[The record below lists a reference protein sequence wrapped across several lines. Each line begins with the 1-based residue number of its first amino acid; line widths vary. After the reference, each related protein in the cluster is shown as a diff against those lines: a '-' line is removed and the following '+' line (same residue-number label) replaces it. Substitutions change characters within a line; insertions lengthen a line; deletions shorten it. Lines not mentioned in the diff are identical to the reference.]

1 MLLQILVYEFMSNGN
16 LHDHLLGER
25 LFSMTSSS
33 MCMCQGKFI
42 CHFFMILLLMMG
54 FNMVTFILIADTETN
69 KPLTW
74 FKRLEIAVG
83 VAQALD
89 YLHSYAVVSSTQL

>member
-1 MLLQILVYEFMSNGN
+1 
-16 LHDHLLGER
+16 
-25 LFSMTSSS
+25 
-33 MCMCQGKFI
+33 MCQGKFI
-42 CHFFMILLLMMG
+42 CHFFMILLLTMG
-54 FNMVTFILIADTETN
+54 LNMVTFILIADTETG

-89 YLHSYAVVSSTQL
+89 YLHSYAVVSSTEL